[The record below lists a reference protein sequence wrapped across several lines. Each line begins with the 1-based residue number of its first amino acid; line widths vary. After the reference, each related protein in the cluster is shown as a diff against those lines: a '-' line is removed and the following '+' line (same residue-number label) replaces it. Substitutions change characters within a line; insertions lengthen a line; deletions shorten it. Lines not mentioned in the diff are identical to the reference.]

1 MIVKYAACVERYVL
15 AANGA
20 ELPTAIVTFPDLESI
35 KVTYIPS
42 RSSRLFFAIRN
53 NALFVELD
61 LQLEQTLIA
70 FLNSIAPPTAK
81 LMK

>member
-1 MIVKYAACVERYVL
+1 M
-15 AANGA
+15 GA
-20 ELPTAIVTFPDLESI
+20 EQPTTIVTFLDLESI

-53 NALFVELD
+53 NVLFVELD

-81 LMK
+81 LMR